1 MIKAYRTVLTDSD
14 LWNPDDDL
22 LAESET
28 AKLEK
33 EWLPVAKE
41 YFFFQNLIPNYLFIF
56 QKLSN

>member
-41 YFFFQNLIPNYLFIF
+41 
-56 QKLSN
+56 